1 MEKFRKLVKA
11 CLAQEISDLHLAG
24 GHPVVCR
31 RHGQL
36 FVQKDMVFSPQEVDL
51 LVGTLLNPRQ
61 KGVLRTRWSV
71 DLALSLQ
78 GARLRLNIFSTLR
91 GLSLAV
97 RFLPGKV
104 PSLEQLNLLPDLKEL
119 AALRS
124 GLVLFCGAT
133 GSGKTTTIAALIGE
147 INRTR
152 AAHIVTLEDPVE
164 YRMPSLRSF
173 VEQREHGVHFPTYEQ
188 GLLDVL
194 RQAPDVIV
202 VGELRKA
209 ETIRLTLNAAES
221 GHLVF
226 ATLHAAT
233 AEESGYRMCNAFSP
247 ESQEFVRFQLSTCL
261 AAVVVQQLVFL
272 ERQGFRVPLL
282 SVAKGTPALRS
293 LIRENRLTQVE
304 SALETNKAQG
314 MFTFARYR
322 TEFLDQKPVFTPPSV
337 CFRPSPETA
346 PEPTHLSPLID
357 YDAGLPSHPL
367 VPAAA
372 SRPDADGGGILDVT
386 EEADLE
392 DLIASY
398 EKRAP
403 GMG

>member
-31 RHGQL
+31 RHGNL
-36 FVQKDMVFSPQEVDL
+36 FVQKDVAFSPQEVDQ
-51 LVGTLLNPRQ
+51 LVDNLLNPRQ
-61 KGVLRTRWSV
+61 KGVLRNRWSV

-91 GLSLAV
+91 GLSMAV

-104 PSLEQLNLLPDLKEL
+104 PTLEQLNLLPELKDL

-133 GSGKTTTIAALIGE
+133 GSGKTTTIAALVGE
-147 INRTR
+147 INRNR

-173 VEQREHGVHFPTYEQ
+173 VEQREHGVHFPSYEQ

-233 AEESGYRMCNAFSP
+233 VEESVYRMCNAFAP
-247 ESQEFVRFQLSTCL
+247 EAQEFVRFQLSTSL
-261 AAVVVQQLVFL
+261 AGVVVQQLVFL
-272 ERQGFRVPLL
+272 ERQGFRAPLL
-282 SVAKGTPALRS
+282 SIAKGVPALRS
-293 LIRENRLTQVE
+293 LIRDNRLSQIE
-304 SALETNKAQG
+304 SALEMNKAQG

-322 TEFLDQKPVFTPPSV
+322 ADFLDQKKVFTPPSV
-337 CFRPSPETA
+337 CFRPSPEST

-357 YDAGLPSHPL
+357 YDAGLPMHAA
-367 VPAAA
+367 VPTAGAPA
-372 SRPDADGGGILDVT
+372 PGPGYDTLDVSG
-386 EEADLE
+386 EPDLE

-403 GMG
+403 SEG

>member
-11 CLAQEISDLHLAG
+11 CLAQEISDLHVAG
-24 GHPVVCR
+24 AHSVVCR

-36 FVQKDMVFSPQEVDL
+36 FVQKDVTFSPQEVDQ
-51 LVGTLLNPRQ
+51 LVSNLLNPRQ
-61 KGVLRTRWSV
+61 KGVLRNRWSV

-91 GLSLAV
+91 GLSMAV

-104 PSLEQLNLLPDLKEL
+104 PTLDQLNLLPDLKEL

-133 GSGKTTTIAALIGE
+133 GSGKTTTIAALVGE
-147 INRTR
+147 INRNR

-173 VEQREHGVHFPTYEQ
+173 VEQREHGVHFPSYEQ

-233 AEESGYRMCNAFSP
+233 VEESVYRMCNAFAP
-247 ESQEFVRFQLSTCL
+247 EAQEFVRFQLSTSL
-261 AAVVVQQLVFL
+261 AGVVVQQLVFL
-272 ERQGFRVPLL
+272 DKQGFRVPLL
-282 SVAKGTPALRS
+282 SIAKGTPALRS
-293 LIRENRLTQVE
+293 LIRENRLSQLE
-304 SALETNKAQG
+304 SALEMNKAQG
-314 MFTFARYR
+314 MYTFARYR
-322 TEFLDQKPVFTPPSV
+322 SDFLDKKPVFTPPSV
-337 CFRPSPETA
+337 CFKPSPESA
-346 PEPTHLSPLID
+346 PEPTHLSSLID
-357 YDAGLPSHPL
+357 YDAGLPLH
-367 VPAAA
+367 PAAPA
-372 SRPDADGGGILDVT
+372 AHVPNPGAGHDTLDVSG
-386 EEADLE
+386 EPDLE
-392 DLIASY
+392 DLIASISG
-398 EKRAP
+398 RAP
-403 GMG
+403 GD